1 MTTQSY
7 PAGSVRGFGA
17 ADMPYIPPFSVQG
30 SCVLSEDYF
39 LTGQVIIGDSDLIR
53 PFLRADGTVEALV
66 LSGGNLSWLRRD
78 PGTTSGW
85 SCVPLSTDPNMVIP
99 GEVSDVAVA
108 TDSTGNVM
116 GVCVA
121 PNNGD
126 PSQPYLCPLQ
136 LLDPS
141 SDTPWYSDPDAASP
155 LSGGL
160 SPFRAGT
167 DPITGT
173 PYFYASDSSG
183 RFTVS
188 IGPDQDTLVEVP
200 GPALSGVTDGWLLWA
215 SSGWNSDAAWAAGIV
230 VANADGA
237 FTWYQQNGSY
247 TVNTQGAPLQGQG
260 RLLWVGWP
268 PSGVAGLY
276 WSSPGYA
283 YQDSSGDIFFARPG
297 ADTVGLNDIGSTQAA
312 LGPDTVAVW
321 QNGGLFSFA
330 MLFGETSAVNLV
342 TQYGAP
348 TAYPP
353 TLAGPIPLQPG
364 VIKVFS
370 APADPAQGTLFA
382 VMADATLSVLAKD
395 PVTGWSLVPVQQD
408 VATLQELDTW
418 RVQLSVTDANG
429 AAVADAQVNV
439 SADRP
444 AGTWQYG
451 SSTLLGPGAPVTFTA
466 DARGRVTFATPAVE
480 LDAPQLSVQV
490 VSDGNTGDDAGPLIV
505 SPDADVHAF
514 LAGAAPLNDLGTMS
528 GTSLLATKADGT
540 PLCPV
545 LASLPADQQSQGAD
559 AVASAVAQSVKA
571 GQGTTPGP
579 DDVKSWTLDLSQAVP
594 TYTSST
600 QPGSTQAPQLVGAD
614 QLGSLSD
621 WWDSVKN
628 DADSFFHG
636 VRHDAVQVATCTANW
651 VQDEATGAWQW
662 AVSLAVTVENEV
674 IGAADYVITD
684 MKSAIHAVTGFFA
697 KLGAGIGDVIT
708 WLRQNVGQLI
718 ADAGQNAKV
727 IEGWLD
733 QLPAKVNAGLTEIG
747 QLADGFFKNLETKA
761 NQAIDELA
769 SDLGD
774 RTFGSSV
781 PSPPSGAFDITK
793 FLSGAQHNWLLDKI
807 ESFGFSDTAVEQNTA
822 LQAAFGQLAV
832 AVQDGLQFVA
842 DLGQTFYDALQTIFA
857 SSGSYQQA
865 QLADF
870 LTQLK
875 VTVDAL
881 LAFADA
887 VVQALIDLAKVA
899 MDQLGSMLSHGFED
913 IPLVSA
919 LLKHFG
925 VDTTMNVG
933 HVVSLILMYPATLA
947 NRIVN
952 GSGSS
957 LFPSGSTGQS
967 VAAAEPDWASGLSLS
982 AAIGQGIWGV
992 ADSVG
997 DLQRVQGQEPS
1008 GIIGWIDIASP
1019 LVLAILEWPGTP
1031 AGPPFAN
1038 PVDGSG
1044 PDGAMIWPNWLLGLV
1059 PPIVG
1064 LCGQF
1069 ADYTPPETVQ
1079 ATGDAPEEW
1088 PEIGQYFTMAA
1099 AIASTI
1105 LGSIYNFNPDTGQ
1118 SAETQAAGILSNLS
1132 NVIAPFA
1139 TKELAET
1146 TEGGSEIIKMFIDYL
1161 GNLGAAGC
1169 MGAAL
1174 EA

>member
-1 MTTQSY
+1 MS
-7 PAGSVRGFGA
+7 
-17 ADMPYIPPFSVQG
+17 
-30 SCVLSEDYF
+30 
-39 LTGQVIIGDSDLIR
+39 
-53 PFLRADGTVEALV
+53 
-66 LSGGNLSWLRRD
+66 
-78 PGTTSGW
+78 
-85 SCVPLSTDPNMVIP
+85 
-99 GEVSDVAVA
+99 
-108 TDSTGNVM
+108 
-116 GVCVA
+116 
-121 PNNGD
+121 
-126 PSQPYLCPLQ
+126 
-136 LLDPS
+136 
-141 SDTPWYSDPDAASP
+141 
-155 LSGGL
+155 
-160 SPFRAGT
+160 
-167 DPITGT
+167 
-173 PYFYASDSSG
+173 
-183 RFTVS
+183 
-188 IGPDQDTLVEVP
+188 

-215 SSGWNSDAAWAAGIV
+215 SSGWSSDVAWAAGIV
-230 VANADGA
+230 VTNADGS

-247 TVNTQGAPLQGQG
+247 TVNTQGEALQGQG

-330 MLFGETSAVNLV
+330 MLFGETNAVNVV
-342 TQYGAP
+342 TQYGDP

-364 VIKVFS
+364 MIKVFS

-395 PVTGWSLVPVQQD
+395 PVTGWSLAPIQQD
-408 VATLQELDTW
+408 VPTLQELDTW

-429 AAVADAQVNV
+429 AAVASAQVSV

-451 SSTLLGPGAPVTFTA
+451 SSTLLGPGATVTFTA
-466 DARGRVTFATPAVE
+466 DSRGRVTFATPAVE

-490 VSDGNTGDDAGPLIV
+490 VSDDDTGDDAGPLIV

-528 GTSLLATKADGT
+528 GTSLLAAKADGT

-545 LASLPADQQSQGAD
+545 LAGLPADQQSQAAD

-600 QPGSTQAPQLVGAD
+600 QSGGTQAPQLVGAD

-747 QLADGFFKNLETKA
+747 QIADGFFKNLETRA
-761 NQAIDELA
+761 NQAIGELA

-781 PSPPSGAFDITK
+781 PSPPSGTFDITK

-842 DLGQTFYDALQTIFA
+842 DLGETFYDALKTIFA

-933 HVVSLILMYPATLA
+933 HVVSLVLMYPATLA
-947 NRIVN
+947 NRIIN

-957 LFPSGSTGQS
+957 LFPSGSTGQT
-967 VAAAEPDWASGLSLS
+967 VAAAEPDWAFGLGLS

-997 DLQRVQGQEPS
+997 DLQRVQGNEPS

-1031 AGPPFAN
+1031 TAAPFAN
-1038 PVDGSG
+1038 PIDGSG

-1069 ADYTPPETVQ
+1069 ADYKPPETVQ
-1079 ATGDAPEEW
+1079 ATDGAPEEW
-1088 PEIGQYFTMAA
+1088 PEIGQWFTMAA

-1118 SAETQAAGILSNLS
+1118 SAETQAAGILSNVS